1 VTGNVRKKVYGGAGM
16 PLRRLIVL
24 TSFVLA
30 VAAVS
35 PSAVLG
41 KAGGSDRPVRGTS
54 SSTTVIKIATG
65 SGTNDGTGQ
74 ATHLGKFTSHDDFTS
89 FAIIGSTF
97 SFTGTETD
105 VAANGDILFSTF
117 TGSGAFTSSTTSE
130 IVAIQTVTRG
140 TGRFADASGTL
151 TSTIRGT
158 TVSIVGSTVTTR
170 NTFTTQGRISY

>member
-1 VTGNVRKKVYGGAGM
+1 M

-24 TSFVLA
+24 TGFVLA

-35 PSAVLG
+35 PAAVLG
-41 KAGGSDRPVRGTS
+41 KAGGTDRPVRGTS
-54 SSTTVIKIATG
+54 SSTAAINIATG

-105 VAANGDILFSTF
+105 VAANGDVLF
-117 TGSGAFTSSTTSE
+117 
-130 IVAIQTVTRG
+130 
-140 TGRFADASGTL
+140 
-151 TSTIRGT
+151 
-158 TVSIVGSTVTTR
+158 
-170 NTFTTQGRISY
+170 